1 MGFPSPI
8 QLYDINIALSKF
20 VDWFEL
26 LFQVSDMAYVRLD
39 LIIVV
44 LLLQKN
50 RHHYANW
57 TEISPSL
64 CNDVIQPSRLQAD

>member
-26 LFQVSDMAYVRLD
+26 LFQVSNMAYVRLVYFC
-39 LIIVV
+39 ISKCTRA
-44 LLLQKN
+44 LQKI
-50 RHHYANW
+50 R
-57 TEISPSL
+57 
-64 CNDVIQPSRLQAD
+64 RLLP

>member
-26 LFQVSDMAYVRLD
+26 LFQVSDMAYVRLVSFC
-39 LIIVV
+39 ISNCTRA
-44 LLLQKN
+44 LQKI
-50 RHHYANW
+50 R
-57 TEISPSL
+57 
-64 CNDVIQPSRLQAD
+64 RLLP